1 MCVDGKL
8 TSKTTVTTKFSNNQ
22 QQRSENVQGKIVLFL
37 QGECVEFFV
46 FRYNLT
52 VYYVSVES
60 SPFFCKKQKKKVKK
74 KISLP
79 EYYCLTAHFP
89 YWGVKRIS
97 SSAWPSQTA
106 EYSLPVSLLI
116 LDKNKYN
123 LSRTFKFI
131 AEFVLV
137 RFWLICGVFC

>member
-1 MCVDGKL
+1 M
-8 TSKTTVTTKFSNNQ
+8 TTKFSNNHQ
-22 QQRSENVQGKIVLFL
+22 QQSKKVQGKIVLFL

-46 FRYNLT
+46 FRYNLAE
-52 VYYVSVES
+52 YYVSVES
-60 SPFFCKKQKKKVKK
+60 SLFSASNRRRRFKKTN
-74 KISLP
+74 LP
-79 EYYCLTAHFP
+79 EYYCLTAHFR

-116 LDKNKYN
+116 LDKNKHN

-137 RFWLICGVFC
+137 RFWFLAVFFVNLKIYRLF